1 MDCLSLRFFYL
12 NFRIM
17 RIVGNIPH
25 PDIRITVFHM
35 NGKYIVKLEAGMM
48 EQVFKF
54 DAEKYNG
61 FEAIQ
66 KLVDEKFVSTA
77 MKRFNEMFLEMRSA
91 EERSAEERSKD

>member
-1 MDCLSLRFFYL
+1 
-12 NFRIM
+12 M

-35 NGKYIVKLEAGMM
+35 NDKFIVKLEAGPM

-54 DAEKYNG
+54 DQKKYPG

-66 KLVDEKFVSTA
+66 KLLDEIFIENA
-77 MKRFNEMFLEMRSA
+77 LKRFNEMFLEMKSA
-91 EERSAEERSKD
+91 EERIKD